1 LHHKKGEANET
12 SNRFKTYR
20 TNACKTC
27 PLKSQCTK
35 LPNRIIHR
43 SEYQDAADIND
54 NNIREH
60 PRYYKRRQVI
70 CKYPFGSIK
79 RHWGYT
85 QTLLKGLHKVN
96 REMNLIM
103 FCYNFMRTK
112 TMLGFEKMLQ
122 TIKNWQPD
130 YRKVIC
136 LLKSAFTKAI
146 YRQNEPSFFL
156 KNYCMAFLKTA

>member
-1 LHHKKGEANET
+1 MITT
-12 SNRFKTYR
+12 SEKT
-20 TNACKTC
+20 
-27 PLKSQCTK
+27 
-35 LPNRIIHR
+35 
-43 SEYQDAADIND
+43 
-54 NNIREH
+54 
-60 PRYYKRRQVI
+60 PRYYKRKQAI
-70 CKYPFGSIK
+70 CEHPFGSIK

-122 TIKNWQPD
+122 TIKNRQPD

-136 LLKSAFTKAI
+136 LLKSALLKRFTDKMS
-146 YRQNEPSFFL
+146 PHFF
-156 KNYCMAFLKTA
+156 